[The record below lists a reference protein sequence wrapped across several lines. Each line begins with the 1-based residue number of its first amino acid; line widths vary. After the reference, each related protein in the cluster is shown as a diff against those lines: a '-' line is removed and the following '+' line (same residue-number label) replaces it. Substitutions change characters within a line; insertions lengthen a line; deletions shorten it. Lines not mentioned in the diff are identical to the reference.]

1 MKSSKTLVVAA
12 AAVASA
18 LLLSACS
25 SGASNTSSP
34 SASAAPGSV
43 SLRMTTWTANADQLK
58 LFNQIADDYK
68 KTHPEIKQ
76 ITFDSLPAADYTT
89 TLTTQLAGGDAPD
102 LAWVFDTDATDFVSS
117 GALAPLTDVL
127 KSTSGYDYGD
137 LSKSATKLWT
147 NDSKLYA
154 YPFSTSPFIVFA
166 NDSLLQQAGLPT
178 SAQMKAQ
185 GTWTWQDIMDAAAQ
199 VNAKTGKGG
208 LMIDKFGY
216 QDWTYLSTIWNG
228 FGAAPWSADGQS
240 CTFDS
245 SKMQSAFT
253 LINKSIAQNAM
264 PGPGVNVDF
273 PSGGA
278 AFDITQ
284 ISSAGLL
291 ANAGFKWDVNP
302 LPTGQNGKPANVIGQ
317 AGLAAV
323 AKGKHVQEAEKFLAF
338 FTDPD
343 NAKKLAAYFPPP
355 RTSLQ
360 TTATLAA
367 ANPVLSSDQLSNVVI
382 PSLSDAVTRP
392 GHANQAQIAQKVET
406 ALTPMWKP
414 GADVSGILKNVCTSV
429 KPLLAG

>member
-1 MKSSKTLVVAA
+1 
-12 AAVASA
+12 
-18 LLLSACS
+18 
-25 SGASNTSSP
+25 
-34 SASAAPGSV
+34 
-43 SLRMTTWTANADQLK
+43 MTTWTANADQLK
-58 LFNQIADDYK
+58 LFNEIADDYK

-117 GALAPLTDVL
+117 GALAPLTDEL

-137 LSKSATKLWT
+137 MSKSATKLWT
-147 NDSKLYA
+147 SGGELYA

-166 NDSLLQQAGLPT
+166 NDSLLAQAGLPT

-185 GTWTWQDIMDAAAQ
+185 GTWTWQNIMAAAAQ

-208 LMIDKFGY
+208 LVVDKFNY

-228 FGAAPWSADGQS
+228 FGAAPWSADGKT
-240 CTFDS
+240 CTFNS
-245 SKMQSAFT
+245 SKMQSAFQF
-253 LINKSIAQNAM
+253 INKAIQQNAM
-264 PGPGVNVDF
+264 PGPGTTVDF

-302 LPTGQNGKPANVIGQ
+302 LPNGQDGKAANVIGQ
-317 AGLAAV
+317 AGLAVV
-323 AKGKHVQEAEKFLAF
+323 AKGKNAAEAKKFVAF
-338 FTDPD
+338 FTDPG

-360 TTATLAA
+360 TAATLAA
-367 ANPVLSSDQLSNVVI
+367 ANPVLSSDQLSKVVI
-382 PSLSDAVTRP
+382 PSLSNAVTRP
-392 GHANQAQIAQKVET
+392 GHVNQAQIAQKVKTE
-406 ALTPMWKP
+406 LTPMWSA
-414 GADVSGILKNVCTSV
+414 GADVSGILKSVCTSV
-429 KPLLAG
+429 KPLMAG